1 MCAVNRAAPQN
12 ANSLGAITLTPST
25 HSPSWQRLIGLES
38 RDTVTAWHGKLTK
51 RELSA
56 RRTKEITSAAKQARE
71 FFRNAFAADYSVR
84 PLLAFYGVASLSRA
98 LALLLRR
105 NGGEETLPRS
115 HGLSAVNWSGVMSGD
130 LSPGLSAL
138 GSLEIGTTAG
148 LFASFLEET
157 RNTLCVH
164 VRSSAV
170 DWRLPYPVPAA
181 DARVTLED
189 LLLRVPDLHHEHM
202 HRSQTGLYAR
212 VNEMTFSTESGFK
225 AKVHGSQLEAFKDAY
240 ASAGYTMVRNGDWY
254 DLSADVA
261 TFEGALPQ
269 LIHTYVHMT
278 FGSIPSLHLAKPFDG
293 GQRYSQLAVTYMLAY
308 CFGMLSRYYPTHW
321 IALLSG
327 EKGDALW
334 PSINAAQ
341 RYVETCFPNLIDEF
355 LHDALRQAEV
365 AQSEPPAV
373 GLPERA

>member
-1 MCAVNRAAPQN
+1 M
-12 ANSLGAITLTPST
+12 
-25 HSPSWQRLIGLES
+25 
-38 RDTVTAWHGKLTK
+38 TAWHGKLNN

-56 RRTKEITSAAKQARE
+56 RRSKEITFAAKQARE

-84 PLLAFYGVASLSRA
+84 PLLAFYGVASLSRS
-98 LALLLRR
+98 LALLMRR
-105 NGGEETLPRS
+105 KGGEETLRES
-115 HGLSAVNWSGVMSGD
+115 HGLSVINWSGVMSGD
-130 LSPGLSAL
+130 LSPGLAAL

-157 RNTLCVH
+157 RNTVCVH

-170 DWRLPYPVPAA
+170 DWRLPYPVPSA
-181 DARVTLED
+181 DARVKLED
-189 LLLRVPDLHHEHM
+189 LLLRVPDLHHEHVQ
-202 HRSQTGLYAR
+202 RSQTGLYAL
-212 VNEMTFSTESGFK
+212 VNEMTFSAESGFR
-225 AKVHGSQLEAFKDAY
+225 AKVQASQWEVIKDAY
-240 ASAGYTMVRNGDWY
+240 TSAGYVMTRNGDWF

-269 LIHTYVHMT
+269 LIHTYVNKT
-278 FGSIPSLHLAKPFDG
+278 FGSIPSLHITKPFDG

-327 EKGDALW
+327 EQGDALW

-341 RYVETCFPNLIDEF
+341 RYVETCFPDLIDEF

-365 AQSEPPAV
+365 
-373 GLPERA
+373 